1 MDKVITDLNFDD
13 PIPDELGARDQSEGQ
28 GYDPDDLEADGYVLE
43 YVDDDEISP
52 PYSEALLK
60 ATDVLGEFSFDEIL
74 DMNGADL
81 PEVLALLYQTGE
93 LGIPIPIDDEEVSDT
108 PPEEIE
114 E

>member
-1 MDKVITDLNFDD
+1 MDDEDAFLVASAEAEFDKD
-13 PIPDELGARDQSEGQ
+13 FNEGV
-28 GYDPDDLEADGYVLE
+28 GFDLEEEGYVLE